1 MTMAA
6 KKGMVLSS
14 VATHSLCKYI
24 FKNCENVTCASN
36 LSHLE
41 MRYERGQTVR
51 LHARSAHGGR

>member
-24 FKNCENVTCASN
+24 FKNCENVTCAE
-36 LSHLE
+36 LE
-41 MRYERGQTVR
+41 ALFRVWHHIQKR
-51 LHARSAHGGR
+51 